1 MQKDLLFKMLNRTKP
16 NIKILIFTI
25 CLVLAIIP
33 CGCSAP
39 QTPISRTGFYFDTI
53 IQITIYD
60 SGKEKCLDECMKLA
74 DKYEKLLSSTIE
86 GSDIWNINH
95 SNGQPVV
102 VSDETLILLED
113 ALSYCD
119 MTNGRIDLT
128 IEAVSELWDFH
139 EETGN
144 ENMQNRVPD
153 KEKIEEALEH
163 VDYRNLLI
171 NDSTVILKDPEAS
184 VTLGFIA
191 KGFIADK
198 IKEYLLSQNVKSAI
212 INLGGNLLAVG
223 SKPDGTP
230 FQFGIQKPFDKQ
242 GAIIATLPVSDR
254 SLVSSGIYERCFYQD
269 DVLYHHILNS
279 STGYPVQ
286 NNLLGV
292 TILSDSSMMGDALST
307 TCLVLGLDDGM
318 ALIESLDGVEAIFIT
333 DDYELHYSNGL

>member
-1 MQKDLLFKMLNRTKP
+1 MLKRIKP
-16 NIKILIFTI
+16 NVKILIFII

-33 CGCSAP
+33 CGCSTS

-60 SGKEKCLDECMKLA
+60 SRKEKCLDECMELA
-74 DKYEKLLSSTIE
+74 DKYEKLLSPTVE

-102 VSDETLILLED
+102 VSDETLMLLEN

-119 MTNGRIDLT
+119 MTNGRIDFT
-128 IEAVSELWDFH
+128 IESVSELWNFH
-139 EETGN
+139 EETDN
-144 ENMQNRVPD
+144 ENMQSRVPD
-153 KEKIEEALEH
+153 KVKIEEALGH
-163 VDYRNLLI
+163 VDYRNLST
-171 NDSTVILKDPEAS
+171 NDNTVILKDPEAS

-242 GAIIATLPVSDR
+242 GAIIATLPVSDC

-279 STGYPVQ
+279 TTGYPVQ

-307 TCLVLGLDDGM
+307 TCLVLGLEDGM
-318 ALIESLDGVEAIFIT
+318 ALIESLDGVEAVFIT
-333 DDYELHYSNGL
+333 DDYELHYSSGL

>member
-1 MQKDLLFKMLNRTKP
+1 MLNRIKS
-16 NIKILIFTI
+16 NAKILIFTI
-25 CLVLAIIP
+25 CIIFTTLL
-33 CGCSAP
+33 CGCSTS

-60 SGKEKCLDECMKLA
+60 SGKEKCLDECMELA
-74 DKYEKLLSSTIE
+74 DKYEKLLSPTIE

-102 VSDETLILLED
+102 VSDDTLMLLEN

-128 IEAVSELWDFH
+128 IESVSELWDFH
-139 EETGN
+139 EDTGN
-144 ENMQNRVPD
+144 ANAQSRVPD
-153 KEKIEEALEH
+153 KEKIEEALGH
-163 VDYRNLLI
+163 VDYHNLLI
-171 NDSTVILKDPEAS
+171 NDNTVILTDPEAS

-198 IKEYLLSQNVKSAI
+198 IKEYLLSQNVKRAI

-254 SLVSSGIYERCFYQD
+254 SLVSSGIYERCFYRD

-279 STGYPVQ
+279 STGYPVK

-307 TCLVLGLDDGM
+307 TCLILGLDEGM
-318 ALIESLDGVEAIFIT
+318 TLIESLDGVEAVFIT
-333 DDYELHYSNGL
+333 DDYELHYSSGL

>member
-1 MQKDLLFKMLNRTKP
+1 MPNRTKL
-16 NIKILIFTI
+16 NFKTLILTIFILSTI
-25 CLVLAIIP
+25 ILG
-33 CGCSAP
+33 GCSAS

-60 SGKEKCLDECMKLA
+60 SMKESCLDECMELA
-74 DKYEKLLSSTIE
+74 DKYEKLLSPTVE

-102 VSDETLILLED
+102 VSDETLMLLED

-128 IEAVSELWDFH
+128 IESVSELWDFH

-144 ENMQNRVPD
+144 EKMQNRVPG
-153 KEKIEEALEH
+153 KEKIEEALGH
-163 VDYRNLLI
+163 VDYHNLSI
-171 NDSTVILKDPEAS
+171 NDNTVILKDPEAS

-198 IKEYLLSQNVKSAI
+198 IKEYLLSQNIKSAI

-230 FQFGIQKPFDKQ
+230 FQYVIQKPFDKQ
-242 GAIIATLPVSDR
+242 GAIIATLPVADR
-254 SLVSSGIYERCFYQD
+254 SLVSSGVYERCFYQD
-269 DVLYHHILNS
+269 EVLYHHILNS

-292 TILSDSSMMGDALST
+292 TILSDSSMKGDALST

-333 DDYELHYSNGL
+333 DDYELHYSSGL